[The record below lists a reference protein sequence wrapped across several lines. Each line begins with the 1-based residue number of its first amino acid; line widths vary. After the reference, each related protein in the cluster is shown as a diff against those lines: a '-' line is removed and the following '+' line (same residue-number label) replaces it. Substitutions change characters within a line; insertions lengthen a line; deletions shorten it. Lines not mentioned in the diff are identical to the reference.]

1 MSDGNARDA
10 SGLDPAKVYARR
22 FAGDEDFRR
31 AMWRILASWFSQWIP
46 RDAVVVEIAAGHC
59 EFINAVAASRRIA
72 IDLNPDTKQH
82 AGDGVEVVIGDA
94 RDITAVAPRSADVV
108 FVSNFFE
115 HLERAAI
122 LDTMRAARR
131 MLKPGGRLLVLQPNI
146 RFAARDYW
154 MFFDHV
160 TPIDDRALCE
170 ALELCGFGIERV
182 IPRFLPFT
190 TKSSLPK
197 SLLLLK
203 LYLRL
208 PLAWRLLGG
217 QAFVVARA

>member
-1 MSDGNARDA
+1 MNGGNPRDA
-10 SGLDPAKVYARR
+10 SGLDPSQVYARR
-22 FAGDEDFRR
+22 FAGDEKFRH
-31 AMWRILASWFSQWIP
+31 AMWRVLADWFSRWIP

-72 IDLNPDTKQH
+72 IDLNPDTREH
-82 AGDGVEVVIGDA
+82 AAEGVEVVIGDA
-94 RDITAVAPRSADVV
+94 RDITAVAQHSADAV

-115 HLERAAI
+115 HLERTAI
-122 LDTMRAARR
+122 LDTIRAAHR
-131 MLKPGGRLLVLQPNI
+131 MLRPGGRLLVLQPNI

-170 ALELCGFGIERV
+170 ALELCGFEIETV

-203 LYLRL
+203 LYLKL
-208 PLAWRLLGG
+208 PLMWRVFGG
-217 QAFVVARA
+217 QAFVVART